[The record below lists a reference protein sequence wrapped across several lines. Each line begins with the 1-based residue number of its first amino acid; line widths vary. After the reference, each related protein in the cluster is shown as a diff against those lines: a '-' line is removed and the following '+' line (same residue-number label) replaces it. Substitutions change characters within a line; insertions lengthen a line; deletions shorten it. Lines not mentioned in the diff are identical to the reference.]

1 MTTLESINK
10 KCWTS
15 KRGVKTNSTSRWYT
29 LVRDVSGVMTSAAA
43 AAGRTYRGEL
53 LGVEPLLDGGVGHLA
68 VDERHRRRLGLR
80 RHAVAVTATAIFLL
94 LLLAKVQE
102 LKRTV
107 VTFDI
112 LVVM

>member
-1 MTTLESINK
+1 M
-10 KCWTS
+10 
-15 KRGVKTNSTSRWYT
+15 
-29 LVRDVSGVMTSAAA
+29 VRDVSGVMTSAAA

-80 RHAVAVTATAIFLL
+80 RHAVAVTSATIFLL
-94 LLLAKVQE
+94 LLPKRRHNLIMAKVQE
-102 LKRTV
+102 LRRTV

-112 LVVM
+112 LDVM

>member
-1 MTTLESINK
+1 MLDVK
-10 KCWTS
+10 KMCE
-15 KRGVKTNSTSRWYT
+15 TNSTSRWYT

-80 RHAVAVTATAIFLL
+80 RHAVAVTAAIFLL